1 MELAH
6 FYKGWTL
13 DYIKSLSIFEI
24 NMAREYMNHVNK
36 SQGGESG
43 KQRHSPSKGSSNR

>member
-36 SQGGESG
+36 SQGGESAG
-43 KQRHSPSKGSSNR
+43 KRGVHK